1 MTSKPP
7 IPDFSHD
14 GRGRL
19 ALVVGAGL
27 AGCLLAVYLAR
38 DGWKV
43 TLCERRGDP
52 RKAGAGGGRSINLA
66 ISARGLKA
74 LRRAGLEEKV
84 LAEGVRMPGR
94 VIHPVSGESF
104 FTPYS
109 ADPNRAINSVSRG
122 GLNRLLLEAA
132 EAEANC
138 EVFFDRRAIDIDFE
152 RGAVEFDTPAGRE
165 RREADLVVG
174 TDGAYSAIRGVMQ
187 RNERFDYSQ
196 EYLGHGYKEL
206 VVPPIAAG
214 SGPHAPYAPWAM
226 DPAGLHIWPRG
237 GSMMIA
243 LPNRDGS
250 FTCTLFWPWEGPGSF
265 AEIATPAQA
274 TAHFKKVYPDA
285 VPLMPTLEEDFA
297 RNPVGSLVTVRCR
310 PWTRGGR
317 VALLGDAA
325 HAIVPFYG
333 QGANASFED
342 CESLLDALRA
352 HREVPAAL
360 AAYERDRKAN
370 GDAIADLALRNFIE
384 MRDLAGR
391 RSFRIRKWFE
401 HLLTKLFPNSFEP
414 LYDRVSFGT
423 KPYVEALATARRHD
437 QGFRIA
443 AIAGVAAAAVLVVAV
458 AAVAVR
464 LARSSA
470 SAEATSATRDAA
482 VSQQDS
488 AIVAASRESG
498 DASAARD
505 RDTAEGPP
513 R

>member
-1 MTSKPP
+1 MSAVA
-7 IPDFSHD
+7 HD
-14 GRGRL
+14 AASRSGEGRT

-52 RKAGAGGGRSINLA
+52 RKAGSGGGRSINLA

-84 LAEGVRMPGR
+84 LEEGVRMPGR
-94 VIHPVSGESF
+94 VIHPVSGEPF

-109 ADPNRAINSVSRG
+109 ADPTRAINSVSRG

-132 EAEANC
+132 EAEASC
-138 EVFFDRRAIDIDFE
+138 EVFFDRRAIEVDFE
-152 RGAVEFDTPAGRE
+152 RGAVEFETPSGRE

-174 TDGAYSAIRGVMQ
+174 TDGAYSAIRAVMQ
-187 RNERFDYSQ
+187 KNERFDYTQ

-206 VVPPIAAG
+206 VIPPIAVG
-214 SGPHAPYAPWAM
+214 SGPHAPWAM

-274 TAHFKKVYPDA
+274 TAHFRKVYPDA
-285 VPLMPTLEEDFA
+285 VPLMPTLEEDYG

-342 CESLLDALRA
+342 CEALLEALRS

-360 AAYERDRKAN
+360 EAYEKARKAN

-401 HLLTKLFPNSFEP
+401 HLLTRLFPNSFEP

-423 KPYVEALATARRHD
+423 KPYVEALATAHRHD
-437 QGFRIA
+437 RGFRLAARLAIA
-443 AIAGVAAAAVLVVAV
+443 ALAVILLAGAALLVSRGLVA
-458 AAVAVR
+458 
-464 LARSSA
+464 
-470 SAEATSATRDAA
+470 RDAK
-482 VSQQDS
+482 S
-488 AIVAASRESG
+488 
-498 DASAARD
+498 RD
-505 RDTAEGPP
+505 REGPVASSHASSHAAP
-513 R
+513 ATESP